1 MTQTHITP
9 QPADDR
15 KGKVVVSDYPN
26 VRVHT
31 YVSPPDG
38 FLVNTQIVEGE
49 ASLVLFDG
57 QLLNAYAAEVAAYAS
72 RLGKPVEQIIVSHG
86 HPDHWAGLEVLTARF
101 PTASIVAL
109 PGVAEQIRTGG
120 QTMLAGLR
128 PAFADKVAAHPTLPT
143 GTLTVGEQTIAGV
156 RFEFRELLDV
166 ESDVQLLALMPDQK
180 VLLAF
185 DLVFASRDPAFTVA
199 GHFDHRVSILD
210 DLKGIEGY
218 DTILIGHDLLTDRSG
233 FDATIAYVRKARE
246 CYAEAHDGTSY
257 AEALKAAFPDRLQ
270 PGWVDFSGR
279 VLFSTPRR
287 EPPPAELGQQGK
299 EPYHE

>member
-15 KGKVVVSDYPN
+15 KGTVVVNDYPN
-26 VRVHT
+26 VRIHT

-72 RLGKPVEQIIVSHG
+72 HLGKPVEQIIVSHG
-86 HPDHWAGLEVLTARF
+86 HPDHWAGLEVLAERF
-101 PTASIVAL
+101 PTASIAAL

-128 PAFADKVAAHPTLPT
+128 LAFGDLIAARPTLPT
-143 GTLTVGEQTIAGV
+143 GTLTVGKHTIAGV
-156 RFEFRELLDV
+156 PFEFRELLDI
-166 ESDVQLLALMPDQK
+166 ESDVQLLALLPEQK
-180 VLLAF
+180 VMLAF
-185 DLVFASRDPAFTVA
+185 DLVFASRDHAFTVA
-199 GHFDHRVSILD
+199 GHFDHWISILD
-210 DLKGIEGY
+210 TLKGIEGY
-218 DTILIGHDLLTDRSG
+218 DTILIGHDLLTDQSG
-233 FDATIAYVRKARE
+233 FPATIAYLRKARE
-246 CYAEAHDGTSY
+246 YYAAASDGTSY

-287 EPPPAELGQQGK
+287 ELPPAELG
-299 EPYHE
+299 

>member
-15 KGKVVVSDYPN
+15 KGTVVVSNYTN
-26 VRVHT
+26 VQIHT

-38 FLVNTQIVEGE
+38 FLVTTHIVEGPE
-49 ASLVLFDG
+49 KLVLFDG
-57 QLLNAYAAEVAAYAS
+57 QLLKAYAAEVAAYTS
-72 RLGKPVEQIIVSHG
+72 HLGKPVERIIVSHS
-86 HPDHWAGLEVLTARF
+86 HPDHWAGLEVLAARF

-120 QTMLAGLR
+120 ETMLAGLR
-128 PAFADKVAAHPTLPT
+128 LAFADKVTDHPTIPT

-156 RFEFRELLDV
+156 HFEFRELLDV

-180 VLLAF
+180 VMLAF
-185 DLVFASRDPAFTVA
+185 DLIFASRDHAFTVA
-199 GHFDHRVSILD
+199 GHFDHWVSILD

-218 DTILIGHDLLTDRSG
+218 DTILIGHDLLTDRPG
-233 FDATIAYVRKARE
+233 FDATIAYLRKARE
-246 CYAEAHDGTSY
+246 CYAEAPDGTSY
-257 AEALKAAFPDRLQ
+257 ADALKAAFPDRLQ
-270 PGWVDFSGR
+270 SGWVDFSGR

-287 EPPPAELGQQGK
+287 EPPAELGQQGK
-299 EPYHE
+299 